1 MPSLKYYNTR
11 SQMALDVPLCRTI
24 KEQKMYVISR
34 HNSMLTIPV
43 YFTKIRMLK
52 KRKSFK
58 QRSFTT
64 IFILIKYTDIV
75 SIEL

>member
-11 SQMALDVPLCRTI
+11 SQMALDIPLCRTI
-24 KEQKMYVISR
+24 KEQQMYVIYR
-34 HNSMLTIPV
+34 HNSMLRIPV
-43 YFTKIRMLK
+43 YFIKIRMLK
-52 KRKSFK
+52 KRKRFK

-64 IFILIKYTDIV
+64 IFILIKYTGII